1 MKTILIVDDEVK
13 ILLEM
18 KGLLERIIGE
28 KSVSAEIIIA
38 NSGVEAL
45 GIVSGQI
52 VDLLISDYD
61 MPEIS
66 GLQLIGNLPE
76 EFRMAKILMTA
87 DRLNL
92 EERIKAA
99 ELGIAAILQKPVKGN
114 ELREILRRLL

>member
-28 KSVSAEIIIA
+28 KSVSAETIIA

-52 VDLLISDYD
+52 VDLLILDYD

-66 GLQLIGNLPE
+66 GLQLIESIPE
-76 EFRMAKILMTA
+76 EFRMAKILMTT

-99 ELGIAAILQKPVKGN
+99 ELGIAGILQKPVKGN